1 MRRRLILSLAAL
13 TLLAVLLVLAVGP
26 VLHRRDSHGGPPG
39 GTEVSRPL
47 PRAAPAPLD
56 PAVAEV
62 LDQPTFAV
70 LPAHQAVAAIAR
82 RFDGRLIGLSLVPPS
97 PPEAARGVQL
107 VYAAR
112 LLSDHRDV
120 VEIRLDARDGRLL
133 SARGN
138 NLAAARR
145 HGKDN

>member
-1 MRRRLILSLAAL
+1 MRRRLILLLAAL
-13 TLLAVLLVLAVGP
+13 TLLAALLVLAGALL
-26 VLHRRDSHGGPPG
+26 LHRPGGHGGPPG
-39 GTEVSRPL
+39 APAASRPL
-47 PRAAPAPLD
+47 PRAADAPRG
-56 PAVAEV
+56 PAVTDL
-62 LDQPTFAV
+62 LDQPMFAV

-97 PPEAARGVQL
+97 PREAARGVQL

-112 LLSDHRDV
+112 LLSQHRDV

-138 NLAAARR
+138 NLGAARR
-145 HGKDN
+145 HGKDD